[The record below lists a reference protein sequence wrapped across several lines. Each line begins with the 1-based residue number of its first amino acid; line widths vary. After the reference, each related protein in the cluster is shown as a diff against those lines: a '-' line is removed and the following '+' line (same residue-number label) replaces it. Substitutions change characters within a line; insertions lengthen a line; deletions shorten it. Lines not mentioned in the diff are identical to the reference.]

1 MDDDITTQN
10 DEIEALS
17 SIYDQDLIFL
27 PSSSGKSF
35 EIKMGQACF
44 RVHLPA
50 DYPSNS
56 EPKYEIFAPFLTKE
70 DKNDVE
76 FQMKDILNSSS
87 GMPVVFAL
95 SECLKEFVE
104 EKFNNGS
111 ISNDSTDP
119 HHDDISVESDS
130 CDSVVKDSN
139 LPSIECPEI
148 LTGDCIEDR
157 KSVFQGHFAT
167 VHSVD
172 EVKAV
177 IGKLNENRKIA
188 NATHNMY
195 AYRITR
201 SKGNTIHTRKIGK
214 KGTKAHF
221 YTL

>member
-1 MDDDITTQN
+1 MEDDITTQN

-17 SIYDQDLIFL
+17 SIYDHDLIFL
-27 PSSSGKSF
+27 PSSRGKSF

-95 SECLKEFVE
+95 SECLKEFIE
-104 EKFNNGS
+104 EKVNNDS
-111 ISNDSTDP
+111 ISNDSIDP
-119 HHDDISVESDS
+119 NHDDISVESDI
-130 CDSVVKDSN
+130 VHVKNSN

-177 IGKLNENRKIA
+177 ISKLNENRKIA

-195 AYRITR
+195 AYRITQ
-201 SKGNTIHTRKIGK
+201 SKGNIRT
-214 KGTKAHF
+214 
-221 YTL
+221 